1 MRSFAP
7 SRLVVPMSMLAL
19 ALAGCGGNTVTVQ
32 EVPGEPAQLTV
43 PGTAAALAPDATAT
57 PTATSTPTVAASTSQ
72 ATPVP
77 DAGTAD
83 GTAETAPEGTTGG
96 GTEAPTTTD
105 PAPAATPPAG
115 SNADEF
121 EAFCAENPGAC

>member
-1 MRSFAP
+1 MRFPAP

-43 PGTAAALAPDATAT
+43 PGTGAALAPDATAT
-57 PTATSTPTVAASTSQ
+57 PSATPTATVAADTSA
-72 ATPVP
+72 ATPTP
-77 DAGTAD
+77 AAATGDAAT
-83 GTAETAPEGTTGG
+83 ETAPEDTTGG
-96 GTEAPTTTD
+96 GTEAPGTTD